1 MDKTLEDHV
10 CAAKCGKGCIG
21 PHCFCEGY
29 AGKAGANTLCLPKQL
44 CAEAC
49 DATSTCTGI
58 VVHDD
63 LPQCELLSAACDTG
77 GKTEEE
83 YQYFEAASGSA
94 CTTTSRSASSSPRP
108 ATPAARP

>member
-49 DATSTCTGI
+49 DATSRRALALAGTSDENARERDAG
-58 VVHDD
+58 
-63 LPQCELLSAACDTG
+63 
-77 GKTEEE
+77 TEMRL
-83 YQYFEAASGSA
+83 EA
-94 CTTTSRSASSSPRP
+94 
-108 ATPAARP
+108 